1 MAIDNRK
8 YHFIYKTI
16 NLLNNK
22 FYIGL
27 HSTNNLDDG
36 YMGSGDRIRS
46 SIRHYGKK
54 NHKLEILEFLDSRES
69 LMLREKEIVNFELLK
84 DPLCLNIMQGGS
96 GFYDVDH
103 FKKVCQ
109 AGNLAFKEK
118 LKDEKYREGF
128 KQKTKENLKKAHL
141 KSKELY
147 ERGEFK
153 LDTFSGKKHTPE
165 ALEKMRSADRTGK
178 KNSQFGTYWVYHQ
191 DFGPKKIKT
200 EEFEAYNLKGWKRGR
215 SSETFLEKGI

>member
-1 MAIDNRK
+1 M
-8 YHFIYKTI
+8 
-16 NLLNNK
+16 
-22 FYIGL
+22 
-27 HSTNNLDDG
+27 HSTDKLDDG
-36 YMGSGDRIRS
+36 YMGGGKRIRN
-46 SIRHYGKK
+46 SIRKHGKDAHIK
-54 NHKLEILEFLDSRES
+54 EILEYFDDRES
-69 LMLREKEIVNFELLK
+69 LRLREIELVNDDLLIDQMCMNLQLGGGGGIISQK
-84 DPLCLNIMQGGS
+84 HLND
-96 GFYDVDH
+96 F
-103 FKKVCQ
+103 CQ

-128 KQKTKENLKKAHL
+128 KQKMKENLKKAHL

-178 KNSQFGTYWVYHQ
+178 KNSQFGTYWVYHH

-200 EEFEAYNLKGWKRGR
+200 EEFEAYKLKGWKRGR
-215 SSETFLEKGI
+215 SAETFLEKGI